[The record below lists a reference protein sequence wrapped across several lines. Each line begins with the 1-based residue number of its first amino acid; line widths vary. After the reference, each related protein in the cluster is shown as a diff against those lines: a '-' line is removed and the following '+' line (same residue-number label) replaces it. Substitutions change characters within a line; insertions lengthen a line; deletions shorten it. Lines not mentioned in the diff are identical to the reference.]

1 MSAKTADTQQRSP
14 RSTIFTWRTT
24 TPTPRPFSSST
35 TRDISNST
43 ILILQVCYS
52 SAAHRTP
59 VQRLVTTHGKDFNDQ
74 QWKLNLCRNITDSK
88 ISPYCLVCFEAGTDD
103 YEMWPQTH
111 ISTISFSQI
120 STMMT
125 LLISLETHMDISA
138 QLTKT
143 RRLSRFV

>member
-88 ISPYCLVCFEAGTDD
+88 ISPYWSVSKQAQTIMRCDHKLLFQQFLLTNINFDD
-103 YEMWPQTH
+103 FTNISWNTH
-111 ISTISFSQI
+111 GHLWTIDQN
-120 STMMT
+120 
-125 LLISLETHMDISA
+125 
-138 QLTKT
+138 KT
-143 RRLSRFV
+143 LSRFV